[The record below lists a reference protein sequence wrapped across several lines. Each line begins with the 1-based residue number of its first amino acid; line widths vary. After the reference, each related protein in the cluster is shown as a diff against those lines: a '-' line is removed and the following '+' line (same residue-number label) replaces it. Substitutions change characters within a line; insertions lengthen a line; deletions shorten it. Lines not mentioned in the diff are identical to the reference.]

1 MVNQTLAACIHNGFM
16 TCAVIVQARWGSSR
30 LPGKTLAQIAG
41 KPALLWCLDRCRN
54 IAGVD
59 IVVCA
64 VPEGRED
71 DKVAEAAMDA
81 GYFVTRGSEL
91 DVLARY
97 ARAAREVDAQTV
109 MRVTSDCP
117 FIDPAICAQV
127 LALLDG
133 PNVDYACNN
142 MPPRFPH
149 GLDCDAF
156 PAALLFEAE
165 RCAHDPYER
174 EHVTPW
180 LRRHRRLSK
189 ACLRG
194 PGGGLERLRWT
205 LDHASDLEFFRNT
218 AEAFGKGAEHASAAQ
233 LAALCLRRPD
243 LAAINADVIDQTRL
257 NDETRAPLQT
267 APMALGHA
275 A

>member
-1 MVNQTLAACIHNGFM
+1 MVNQTLAARRHNAIM

-30 LPGKTLAQIAG
+30 LPGKTLEQIDG
-41 KPALLWCLDRCRN
+41 KPALLWCLDRCQE

-59 IVVCA
+59 VVVCA
-64 VPEGRED
+64 VPGGRTD
-71 DKVAEAAMDA
+71 DSVAEVALDA
-81 GYFVTRGSEL
+81 GYFVTRGSES

-97 ARAAREVDAQTV
+97 AKAAREVEAQTV

-127 LALLDG
+127 LALLTGSD
-133 PNVDYACNN
+133 VDYACNN

-165 RCAHDPYER
+165 RCAKDPYER

-205 LDHASDLEFFRNT
+205 LDHASDLEFFRRLV
-218 AEAFGKGAEHASAAQ
+218 EAFGDGAEYASAAQ
-233 LAALCLRRPD
+233 FAALCLRRPD
-243 LAAINADVIDQTRL
+243 LVAINADVIEEARL
-257 NDETRAPLQT
+257 NDEICAPLQT
-267 APMALGHA
+267 APMALDYA

>member
-1 MVNQTLAACIHNGFM
+1 MVNQTLAAHVDNAFM
-16 TCAVIVQARWGSSR
+16 TSAVIVQARFGSSR
-30 LPGKTLAQIAG
+30 LPGKILEPIMG
-41 KPALLWCLDRCRN
+41 KSALLWCLERCRN
-54 IAGVD
+54 IPGVD
-59 IVVCA
+59 MVVCA
-64 VPEGRED
+64 IPNGHED
-71 DKVAEAAMDA
+71 DPVAKEARAA
-81 GYFVTRGSEL
+81 GFYVTRGSTT

-97 ARAAREVDAQTV
+97 AKAARDVDADTV

-117 FIDPAICAQV
+117 FIDPGVCGQV
-127 LALLDG
+127 LALLGG
-133 PNVDYACNN
+133 PDVDYACNN

-165 RCAHDPYER
+165 RLAHDPYER

-205 LDHASDLEFFRNT
+205 LDYAEDLEFFRRCV
-218 AEAFGKGAEHASAAQ
+218 EAFGPDAENASAAE

-243 LAAINADVIDQTRL
+243 LVAINADVIDEGRL
-257 NDETRAPLQT
+257 SDTTRAPLQT
-267 APMALGHA
+267 APVALDHA